1 MDRVASLS
9 DREWM
14 TADNKLLKFG
24 VPKGSLE
31 AQTLELMRKSGW
43 RISVGDRSY
52 IPRVDD
58 PSLSC
63 RLLRPQE
70 MPRYIADG
78 TLDAGITGSDWIVEN
93 GADLLEVE
101 SFIYSKTS
109 LQPTRWVLCV
119 PERSPVRR
127 LEDLEGKRVATE
139 MVAFTRRVFAERQIK
154 VDVEFSWGVTEAKA
168 ADGLVDAV
176 VEVTETGSSLRANG
190 LRIVEELL
198 ASTPVLVANHQSWA
212 DEWKQAKIRQI
223 AVLVKGALDAENRV
237 GIKMNVPSDKLDK
250 VIALLPSITA
260 PTVAPLYA
268 SPNLRGKEWFAIDTV
283 IDELTVRELFPKL
296 LEAGAVG
303 IIEYPL
309 NKII

>member
-1 MDRVASLS
+1 
-9 DREWM
+9 M
-14 TADNKLLKFG
+14 TAQNKILKFG
-24 VPKGSLE
+24 IPKGSLE

-43 RISVGDRSY
+43 RISVGERSY

-58 PSLSC
+58 LSLSC

-93 GADLLEVE
+93 GVSLVEVE

-119 PERSPVRR
+119 PERSPVQR

-139 MVAFTRRVFAERQIK
+139 MVAFTRRIFAERKIK
-154 VDVEFSWGVTEAKA
+154 VEVEFSWGVTEAKA

-190 LRIVEELL
+190 LRVVEELL
-198 ASTPVLVANHQSWA
+198 ISTPVLVANHHAWG

-237 GIKMNVPSDKLDK
+237 GIKMNVPRDKLDN

-268 SPNLRGKEWFAIDTV
+268 APNLRGKEWFAIDTV

>member
-1 MDRVASLS
+1 
-9 DREWM
+9 M
-14 TADNKLLKFG
+14 TTNSKILKFG
-24 VPKGSLE
+24 IPKGSLE
-31 AQTLELMRKSGW
+31 AQTLELLRKSGW
-43 RISVGDRSY
+43 RIAVGDRSY

-93 GADLLEVE
+93 GVDLVQIE
-101 SFIYSKTS
+101 SFIYSKVS

-119 PERSPVRR
+119 PENSPVKR
-127 LEDLEGKRVATE
+127 LEDLAGKRVATE
-139 MVAFTRRVFAERQIK
+139 MVAFTRRIFAERK
-154 VDVEFSWGVTEAKA
+154 VKVEVEFSWGVTEAKA

-198 ASTPVLVANHQSWA
+198 TSTPVLVANPAAW
-212 DEWKQAKIRQI
+212 DDPWKREKVRQI
-223 AVLVKGALDAENRV
+223 GVLMKGALDAESRV
-237 GIKMNVPSDKLDK
+237 GIKMNVARENLEA
-250 VIALLPSITA
+250 VINLLPSITA
-260 PTVAPLYA
+260 PTISQLYP
-268 SPNLRGKEWFAIDTV
+268 SPALKGKEWLAVETV
-283 IDELTVRELFPKL
+283 ISEHTVRELFPKL

-303 IIEYPL
+303 IVEFAL

>member
-1 MDRVASLS
+1 MS
-9 DREWM
+9 
-14 TADNKLLKFG
+14 TQNQLLKFG
-24 VPKGSLE
+24 IPKGSLE
-31 AQTLELMRKSGW
+31 AQTIELMRKSGW
-43 RISVGDRSY
+43 RVSVGERSY

-58 PSLSC
+58 SSLSC

-70 MPRYIADG
+70 MPRYLADG

-93 GADLLEVE
+93 GVDLVEVE

-119 PERSPVRR
+119 PERSPVRQ
-127 LEDLEGKRVATE
+127 LEDLDGKRVATE
-139 MVAFTRRVFAERQIK
+139 MVAFTRRVFAERKIK
-154 VDVEFSWGVTEAKA
+154 VEVEFSWGVTEAKA

-198 ASTPVLVANHQSWA
+198 TSTPVLVANHQAWD

-223 AVLVKGALDAENRV
+223 AVLVRGALDAENRV
-237 GIKMNVPSDKLDK
+237 GIKMNVPRDKLDQ

-268 SPNLRGKEWFAIDTV
+268 SPTLRGKEWFAIDTV
-283 IDELTVRELFPKL
+283 IDEQTVRELFPKL

>member
-1 MDRVASLS
+1 MA
-9 DREWM
+9 
-14 TADNKLLKFG
+14 TDNKILKFG
-24 VPKGSLE
+24 IPKGSLE

-52 IPRVDD
+52 IPRADD
-58 PSLSC
+58 PTLSC

-93 GADLLEVE
+93 GVDLVEVE
-101 SFIYSKTS
+101 KFVYSKVS

-119 PERSPVRR
+119 PERSAVRR
-127 LEDLEGKRVATE
+127 LEDLEGKRIATE
-139 MVAFTRRVFAERQIK
+139 MVAFTRRVFAQRK
-154 VDVEFSWGVTEAKA
+154 VNVDVEFSWGVTEAKA

-198 ASTPVLVANHQSWA
+198 TSSPVLVANHHAWG
-212 DEWKQAKIRQI
+212 DEWKQAKVRQI
-223 AVLVKGALDAENRV
+223 GVLVKGALDAEGRV
-237 GIKMNVPSDKLDK
+237 GIKMNVPRDHLEA

-260 PTVAPLYA
+260 PTISPLYP
-268 SPNLRGKEWFAIDTV
+268 SPNLKGKEWCAVETV
-283 IDELTVRELFPKL
+283 IAEHTVRELFPKL

-303 IIEYPL
+303 IIEFPL

>member
-1 MDRVASLS
+1 
-9 DREWM
+9 M
-14 TADNKLLKFG
+14 TTDNKLLKFG
-24 VPKGSLE
+24 IPKGSLE

-58 PSLSC
+58 RSLSC

-70 MPRYIADG
+70 MPRYLADG

-93 GADLLEVE
+93 GADLVEVE
-101 SFIYSKTS
+101 SFIYSKNS

-139 MVAFTRRVFAERQIK
+139 MVVFTRRVFAERRVN

-198 ASTPVLVANHQSWA
+198 TSTPVLAANHQAWG
-212 DEWKQAKIRQI
+212 DQWKQAKIRQI

-237 GIKMNVPSDKLDK
+237 GIKMNVPRDKLDR

-260 PTVAPLYA
+260 PTVSPLYA
-268 SPNLRGKEWFAIDTV
+268 SPNLGGKEWFAIDTV

-296 LEAGAVG
+296 LESGAVG

>member
-1 MDRVASLS
+1 MASNN
-9 DREWM
+9 
-14 TADNKLLKFG
+14 NKVLKFG
-24 VPKGSLE
+24 IPKGSLE

-43 RISVGDRSY
+43 RISVGERSY

-93 GADLLEVE
+93 GVDLVQVE
-101 SFIYSKTS
+101 SFIYSKVT

-119 PERSPVRR
+119 PENSPVRR
-127 LEDLEGKRVATE
+127 LEDLSGKRVATE
-139 MVAFTRRVFAERQIK
+139 MVEFTRRIFTQRKVK

-198 ASTPVLVANHQSWA
+198 TSSPVLVANHEAWA
-212 DEWKQAKIRQI
+212 DEWKQAKVRQI
-223 AVLVKGALDAENRV
+223 GVLVKGALDAEGRV
-237 GIKMNVPSDKLDK
+237 GIKMNVARENLEG

-260 PTVAPLYA
+260 PTVSQLYP
-268 SPNLRGKEWFAIDTV
+268 SPNLKGKEWVAVETV
-283 IDELTVRELFPKL
+283 ISEHTVRELFPKL

-303 IIEYPL
+303 IIEFPL

>member
-1 MDRVASLS
+1 MPDQ
-9 DREWM
+9 
-14 TADNKLLKFG
+14 NILKFG
-24 VPKGSLE
+24 IPKGSLE

-52 IPRVDD
+52 IPRSDD
-58 PSLSC
+58 PEMSC

-93 GADLLEVE
+93 GVDLVEVE
-101 SFIYSKTS
+101 SFIYSKVS

-119 PERSPVRR
+119 PEKSPIQR
-127 LEDLEGKRVATE
+127 LEDLAGKRVATE
-139 MVAFTRRVFAERQIK
+139 MVEFTRRTFAHRKVK

-198 ASTPVLVANHQSWA
+198 SSTPVLVANQGAWRN
-212 DEWKQAKIRQI
+212 DWKQAKIRQI
-223 AVLVKGALDAENRV
+223 AVLFKGALDAERRV
-237 GIKMNVPSDKLDK
+237 GIKMNVPREHLEA

-260 PTVAPLYA
+260 PTVSPLYP
-268 SPNLRGKEWFAIDTV
+268 SPNLKGKEWFAVETV
-283 IDELTVRELFPKL
+283 IAEQTVRELFPRL

-303 IIEYPL
+303 IVEFPL
-309 NKII
+309 NKIIG

>member
-1 MDRVASLS
+1 MTS
-9 DREWM
+9 DTQVLR
-14 TADNKLLKFG
+14 FG
-24 VPKGSLE
+24 IPKGSLE

-43 RISVGDRSY
+43 RISVGERSY
-52 IPRVDD
+52 IPRADD
-58 PSLSC
+58 PSLSF
-63 RLLRPQE
+63 RLIRPQE

-93 GADLLEVE
+93 GAELIQVE
-101 SFIYSKTS
+101 SFVYSKVS

-119 PERSPVRR
+119 PEKSPVKR

-139 MVAFTRRVFAERQIK
+139 MVAFTKRLFSQRK
-154 VDVEFSWGVTEAKA
+154 VKADVEFSWGVTEAKA

-198 ASTPVLVANHQSWA
+198 TSSPVLVANPAAWA
-212 DEWKQAKIRQI
+212 DSWKQSKIRQI
-223 AVLVKGALDAENRV
+223 GVLVKGALDAESRV
-237 GIKMNVPSDKLDK
+237 GIKMNVARENLDK
-250 VIALLPSITA
+250 VIELLPSITA
-260 PTVAPLYA
+260 PTVSQLYP
-268 SPNLRGKEWFAIDTV
+268 SPNLKGREWLAIETV
-283 IDELTVRELFPKL
+283 ISEHTVRELFPRL

-303 IIEYPL
+303 IVEYPL

>member
-1 MDRVASLS
+1 
-9 DREWM
+9 M
-14 TADNKLLKFG
+14 TDANRILKFG
-24 VPKGSLE
+24 IPKGSLE

-52 IPRVDD
+52 IPHVDD
-58 PSLSC
+58 HTLNC

-93 GADLLEVE
+93 GVDVVEVE
-101 SFIYSKTS
+101 SFTYSKVL

-119 PERSPVRR
+119 PERSPVRC
-127 LEDLEGKRVATE
+127 LEDLQGKRVATE
-139 MVAFTRRVFAERQIK
+139 LVAFTRRVFAERK
-154 VDVEFSWGVTEAKA
+154 VNVDVEFSWGVTEAKA

-176 VEVTETGSSLRANG
+176 VEVTETGNSLRANG
-190 LRIVEELL
+190 LRIIESLL
-198 ASTPVLVANHQSWA
+198 TSSPVLVANKEAWA
-212 DEWKQAKIRQI
+212 DEWKQAKVRQI
-223 AVLVKGALDAENRV
+223 AVLFKGALDAENRV
-237 GIKMNVPSDKLDK
+237 GIKMNVPREHVES

-260 PTVAPLYA
+260 PTISPLYPSA
-268 SPNLRGKEWFAIDTV
+268 NLKGKDWFAVETV
-283 IDELTVRELFPKL
+283 IEEHTVRELFPKL

>member
-1 MDRVASLS
+1 MATDKEV
-9 DREWM
+9 
-14 TADNKLLKFG
+14 LKFG
-24 VPKGSLE
+24 IPKGSLE

-43 RISVGDRSY
+43 RISIGDRSY

-58 PSLSC
+58 PALSC

-93 GADLLEVE
+93 GVDLVEVE
-101 SFIYSKTS
+101 SFVYSKVS

-119 PERSPVRR
+119 PENSPVKR
-127 LEDLEGKRVATE
+127 LEDLAGMRVATE
-139 MVAFTRRVFAERQIK
+139 MVAFTRRIFAKRKVK

-176 VEVTETGSSLRANG
+176 IEVTETGSSLRANG

-198 ASTPVLVANHQSWA
+198 TSSPVLVANKTAWA

-223 AVLVKGALDAENRV
+223 GVLVKGALEAESRV
-237 GIKMNVPSDKLDK
+237 GIKMNVARANLEA
-250 VIALLPSITA
+250 VIELLPSITA
-260 PTVAPLYA
+260 PTVSPLYPSA
-268 SPNLRGKEWFAIDTV
+268 NLKGAEWVAVETV
-283 IDELTVRELFPKL
+283 IAEHTVRELFPRL
-296 LEAGAVG
+296 LESGAVG
-303 IIEYPL
+303 IIEFPL